1 MTAESYS
8 RLPALIFALVAV
20 LQLTRVITGLSVTV
34 GFNTIPLW
42 ASFIACV
49 VAAVLAWLGIRASRS

>member
-49 VAAVLAWLGIRASRS
+49 VAAVLA

>member
-49 VAAVLAWLGIRASRS
+49 VAAVLAWLGFRASRS